1 MWTGR
6 ETRGVI
12 KSWDGSETRLAQSV
26 EYACMYPCAV
36 CVCERERPHL
46 EPSPCDKATY
56 AKTL

>member
-12 KSWDGSETRLAQSV
+12 KSWDGSEARFAQSV

-36 CVCERERPHL
+36 CVCVCVRERDFTWNLRHVIRPL
-46 EPSPCDKATY
+46 W
-56 AKTL
+56 